1 MRLPRR
7 HSSAKLLLFALAASR
22 AAPTP
27 PPPAPGARCTPTA
40 PPQLESQLRLLLPPS
55 EGGADGLALPEE
67 ALKPLL
73 KGVKKL
79 RRVRAK
85 DGDQDLVSIVAGG
98 SVAFQ
103 QQFVAALAAALF
115 EAPAADWEEALA
127 AGDAAPEAGGVW
139 HAHAREHG
147 GEDAEADALADSL
160 RDALAA
166 QLRGCASS
174 LLVLHDGGGS
184 LPAAVASKVVTP
196 LTKQPLPGPPVLVL
210 LLREGLRVGAEDAA
224 WARRLLPTAV
234 ALDLGGDEPETPE
247 QAAAREEELAAQ
259 RQKRREE
266 EKARLQQ
273 LAEQRLAQRAADAAK
288 HEAQVQAQITAL
300 VRPRAETRR
309 AKAAAARARETA
321 TAKPYSFGDLASA
334 GGYIGQEWAIE
345 AIRPSIENKL
355 KGFDRRKQA
364 LVMVFTGPSG
374 VGKTELAQ
382 HVSRTSIAGTWP
394 AFPKIP
400 AVIVRDRSRRCCT
413 RRPPMRC
420 ARAAP
425 RPPASCRSR

>member
-1 MRLPRR
+1 M
-7 HSSAKLLLFALAASR
+7 
-22 AAPTP
+22 
-27 PPPAPGARCTPTA
+27 
-40 PPQLESQLRLLLPPS
+40 
-55 EGGADGLALPEE
+55 
-67 ALKPLL
+67 
-73 KGVKKL
+73 
-79 RRVRAK
+79 
-85 DGDQDLVSIVAGG
+85 
-98 SVAFQ
+98 
-103 QQFVAALAAALF
+103 
-115 EAPAADWEEALA
+115 
-127 AGDAAPEAGGVW
+127 
-139 HAHAREHG
+139 
-147 GEDAEADALADSL
+147 
-160 RDALAA
+160 
-166 QLRGCASS
+166 
-174 LLVLHDGGGS
+174 
-184 LPAAVASKVVTP
+184 
-196 LTKQPLPGPPVLVL
+196 
-210 LLREGLRVGAEDAA
+210 RVGAEDAA

-273 LAEQRLAQRAADAAK
+273 LAEQRVAQRAADAAK

-382 HVSRTSIAGTWP
+382 HVSRTIVAG
-394 AFPKIP
+394 I
-400 AVIVRDRSRRCCT
+400 
-413 RRPPMRC
+413 
-420 ARAAP
+420 RAAFSKTF
-425 RPPASCRSR
+425 RRFQR